1 MLLKSILNRVQVHHG
16 FVYET
21 ARWAGRRGRSV
32 IEIEIRARRG
42 SKPVC
47 SRCGRNGPVYDVLP
61 QRRFEFVPLWGFPVF
76 SL

>member
-32 IEIEIRARRG
+32 IEG
-42 SKPVC
+42 S
-47 SRCGRNGPVYDVLP
+47 SA
-61 QRRFEFVPLWGFPVF
+61 EFVGRFQQMEV
-76 SL
+76 